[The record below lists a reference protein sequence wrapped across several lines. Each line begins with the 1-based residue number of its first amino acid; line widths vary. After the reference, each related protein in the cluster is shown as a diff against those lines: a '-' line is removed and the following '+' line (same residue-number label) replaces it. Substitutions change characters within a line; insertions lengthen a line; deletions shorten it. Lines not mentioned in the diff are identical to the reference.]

1 MVMVTMGTLRLLP
14 CQAVNAAEISLAPP
28 SGHVQGGGGVRE
40 GGGAPPMPLLRLPHP
55 HRGLFLPLQ
64 RERLKNIER
73 ICCLLRKV
81 SVRVEGRR
89 LLAQLSPRL
98 CDLPCLGPV

>member
-1 MVMVTMGTLRLLP
+1 M
-14 CQAVNAAEISLAPP
+14 QATPRTALAPP

-40 GGGAPPMPLLRLPHP
+40 DAGVPPNARSSAP
-55 HRGLFLPLQ
+55 HRSIFLPLQ

-81 SVRVEGRR
+81 SVRVGGRR
-89 LLAQLSPRL
+89 LLAQLSPTVIFLIWELFGLLCHLGGNGRL
-98 CDLPCLGPV
+98 RPF